1 MGFNTLAI
9 EKKSSE
15 VWELLYAVRK
25 EFERFEVV
33 LAKSQGHLKQASDD
47 LDELA
52 GVRMRQMKRALQR
65 VNNIDDEEEEA

>member
-1 MGFNTLAI
+1 MLH
-9 EKKSSE
+9 
-15 VWELLYAVRK
+15 AVQK

-47 LDELA
+47 IDELA

-65 VNNIDDEEEEA
+65 VNNIEGEEE